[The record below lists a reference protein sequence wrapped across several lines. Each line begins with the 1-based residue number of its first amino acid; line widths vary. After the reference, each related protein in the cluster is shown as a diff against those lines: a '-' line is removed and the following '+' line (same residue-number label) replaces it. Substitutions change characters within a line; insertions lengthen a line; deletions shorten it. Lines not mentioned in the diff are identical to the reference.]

1 MSTTP
6 DTVNQKKL
14 WLIAGETSGEM
25 YGARL
30 AAELQKLAVK
40 NGTKIHISGMG
51 GQKMRQAGVD
61 ILVDSSELD
70 VIGILEVFKHIFTF
84 VRIFRYLVNK
94 AKEERPDAVVL
105 IDYPGFNMML
115 AKALSKAGIPV
126 IWYISP
132 QVWAWKKYRIKQL
145 EKYCRKMLVIF
156 PFEVEVYQDTTL
168 DTEFVGHPL
177 LEMVEARRDP
187 AIVRNPDILVLLPGS
202 RSVEI
207 NRLLKPM
214 LETATELKKRHPN
227 LNFVLT
233 APREKIARRCQE
245 IYNRFK
251 QRHPD
256 TPEVEILLGETAK
269 YQQLAGTGLA
279 ASGTVTVES
288 AIAGLPLVVVYRV
301 NWISLL
307 LAAPFIKLFRGFF
320 TMANVI
326 ANKMV
331 FEEFLQHHVRKE
343 ELIPALER
351 ILPGGKR
358 REEVEQDMN
367 GIKHLLA
374 PDKRNGVLKYTAEKI
389 YETINS
395 EAGK

>member
-1 MSTTP
+1 MSMENSNSIP
-6 DTVNQKKL
+6 RKI

-30 AAELQKLAVK
+30 AEELKRQAAKENKPLQ
-40 NGTKIHISGMG
+40 ISGMG

-61 ILVDSSELD
+61 ILVDSSDLD
-70 VIGILEVFKHIFTF
+70 VIGIMEVFSHIFTF
-84 VRIFRYLVNK
+84 IKIFRFLVNK
-94 AKEERPDAVVL
+94 AKQERPDAVVL

-115 AKALSKAGIPV
+115 AKALSKAGIRV

-145 EKYCRKMLVIF
+145 EKYCSKMLVIF
-156 PFEVEVYQDTTL
+156 PFEVEVYENTTL

-177 LEMVEARRDP
+177 LEMVESRRDP
-187 AIVRNPDILVLLPGS
+187 SLVRDPDTVVLLPGS

-214 LETATELKKRHPN
+214 LETAAELKKHHPQ
-227 LNFVLT
+227 LKFVLT

-245 IYNRFK
+245 IYDHFR
-251 QRHPD
+251 QSHPE
-256 TPEVEILLGETAK
+256 TPDVTILLGETAK

-288 AIAGLPLVVVYRV
+288 AIAGLPLVVVYRI

-326 ANKMV
+326 ADKMV

-351 ILPGGKR
+351 ILPGGSR
-358 REEVEQDMN
+358 REEVEQDMAN
-367 GIKHLLA
+367 IKELLS
-374 PDKRNGVLKYTAEKI
+374 PDKRSGVLKYTAEKI
-389 YETINS
+389 YETVNQ
-395 EAGK
+395 ENC